1 MKVEMWK
8 KPEEIEE
15 RRPRLN
21 NRFILAPLLFL
32 ATLTPVFAVDDV
44 LKGSIIISMTLLFI
58 AGMVFI
64 RYGNRTQ

>member
-15 RRPRLN
+15 RRPKLIK
-21 NRFILAPLLFL
+21 FILPLLLFL

-44 LKGSIIISMTLLFI
+44 LKGSIVISLTLLFI